1 MKQSPTNKHKVK
13 ETTKPQ
19 QSKQT
24 SKQANSSKPL
34 PIKGQ
39 ATNKPYKLPALT
51 NKQAYPVKGNG
62 NPQEAGQ
69 LYMWG
74 VTSEFE

>member
-1 MKQSPTNKHKVK
+1 MKQSPPNKQVK
-13 ETTKPQ
+13 EETTRPQ
-19 QSKQT
+19 QGKET

-39 ATNKPYKLPALT
+39 AISKAQKLPVLT
-51 NKQAYPVKGNG
+51 NKQAYPVKKNG
-62 NPQEAGQ
+62 TPKEARR

-74 VTSEFE
+74 VTSELE